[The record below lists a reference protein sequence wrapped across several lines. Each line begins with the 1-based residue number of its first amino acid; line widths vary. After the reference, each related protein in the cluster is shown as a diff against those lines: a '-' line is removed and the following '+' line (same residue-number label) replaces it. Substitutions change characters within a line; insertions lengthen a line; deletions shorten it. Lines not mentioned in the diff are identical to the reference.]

1 MAWIELHQT
10 LPQNKK
16 TLRLKSILKIS
27 QAEAIGHLC
36 MLWLWSVDNA
46 PDGNLSE
53 FYSEE
58 IASISGWDKD
68 PDEFLNALINSGF
81 VDDNKTLH
89 DWYDYAGRL
98 IEKREANRT
107 RMRNARADKN
117 EDCAT
122 HVQNTCNARAGAT
135 LHYTTQHYRTVPNQI
150 NSGGGGED
158 FENQNEPVE
167 NYGDDEI
174 STAYL
179 QKWGKPAFPEVI
191 QKTREMMMSIHTAA
205 KEDTDTITADDM
217 ELLNISLD
225 IAVNADNCTL
235 KYLYGIYK
243 KYRERGIKDT
253 ESYYDYEIERTEG
266 KRKAK

>member
-46 PDGNLSE
+46 PDGDLSE

-117 EDCAT
+117 EDCAL

-135 LHYTTQHYRTVPNQI
+135 VQYTTQPNSTVPNSTVPNQTYDVVVKGEKNILIDGSERTRVEIASVWGREPSTVEI
-150 NSGGGGED
+150 NRTVGLIESLNGE
-158 FENQNEPVE
+158 V
-167 NYGDDEI
+167 
-174 STAYL
+174 TAESL
-179 QKWGKPAFPEVI
+179 K
-191 QKTREMMMSIHTAA
+191 
-205 KEDTDTITADDM
+205 
-217 ELLNISLD
+217 LLNIALKVCED
-225 IAVNADNCTL
+225 RNACNLAFLT
-235 KYLYGIYK
+235 GIYNNF
-243 KYRERGIKDT
+243 RDRGIKTVKD
-253 ESYYDYEIERTEG
+253 YYDYEQG
-266 KRKAK
+266 VKHG